1 MIGHVVAGLSVA
13 KEPSRHFRGLQLP
26 PNGGRDQLK
35 DAPRR
40 RDERWPCGSVPTR
53 QGGPHQ
59 AAYVLVLQGESKAA
73 CCRRTPNAFCHD
85 LGGTVVKPD
94 FRGL

>member
-1 MIGHVVAGLSVA
+1 MIGHVVVGLSVA

-53 QGGPHQ
+53 QGGSSPGCLCPR
-59 AAYVLVLQGESKAA
+59 AAGGIEGCMLQEDS
-73 CCRRTPNAFCHD
+73 
-85 LGGTVVKPD
+85 
-94 FRGL
+94 